1 MTSIFGFILH
11 IDSLTQTLAAPRRPK
26 PKIKTLR
33 VLDSRAFAEEYKH
46 KRVRVKVLDWEYERS
61 DFTSVSAKDKEQLC
75 CNIQDSVMICLN
87 QLC

>member
-11 IDSLTQTLAAPRRPK
+11 IDSLTQMLEAPRPK

-33 VLDSRAFAEEYKH
+33 ALDSRAIAEEYQLE
-46 KRVRVKVLDWEYERS
+46 RVRVKVLDLEYERS
-61 DFTSVSAKDKEQLC
+61 DFTSVSMKDKEQLC
-75 CNIQDSVMICLN
+75 CYIQDGVMICLN